1 MIIIY
6 MIVAAVGMVV
16 GYTVAKGGNTVAQ
29 LTAPPSQKQQEKAL
43 EMKTRYNK
51 TESIYEFLQNR
62 FTVDFSGPGKES
74 AGSKVINGELF
85 DIKKQLVC
93 VNFKLQAYNKH
104 IEPKFCKEL
113 AKEFDAELIK
123 INTRLENIS
132 KIWSDNY

>member
-1 MIIIY
+1 MLG
-6 MIVAAVGMVV
+6 VG
-16 GYTVAKGGNTVAQ
+16 GCTVYKMLTTVNE
-29 LTAPPSQKQQEKAL
+29 LTAPQDEKQNKEFKR
-43 EMKTRYNK
+43 MKSLLKK
-51 TESIYEFLQNR
+51 TEENHQFLKNR